1 MVVETK
7 QDARSIVQ
15 EITAPWK
22 GKHGGVIPIL
32 QETQKRIGYL
42 SREAMEAISEE
53 MLIPLA
59 ELYGVATFYAQ
70 FHLKPRGRH
79 IIRLCRGTACHVRGS
94 AKIMERLISMLNI
107 EENGTTE
114 DLRFTLEPVACLG
127 CCGLAPVVMID
138 DDTHGRL
145 TDDPAILQA
154 FFGRIR
160 LKCLKISPST
170 FSI

>member
-94 AKIMERLISMLNI
+94 AKIMERLKSMLNI
-107 EENGTTE
+107 EENGTTD

-145 TDDPAILQA
+145 TDDPATLQA
-154 FFGRIR
+154 F
-160 LKCLKISPST
+160 LDEYV
-170 FSI
+170 

>member
-1 MVVETK
+1 MVVETQ
-7 QDARSIVQ
+7 QDARSLVR

-22 GKHGGVIPIL
+22 GKHGGVIPVL
-32 QETQKRIGYL
+32 QETQKQIGYL

-53 MLIPLA
+53 LSVPLA

-79 IIRLCRGTACHVRGS
+79 IIRVCRGTACHVRGS
-94 AKIMERLISMLNI
+94 AKIMEKIMSMLGI
-107 EENGTTE
+107 AENGTTD

-138 DDTHGRL
+138 EDTHGSL
-145 TDDPAILQA
+145 TADQEKLQA
-154 FFGRIR
+154 F
-160 LKCLKISPST
+160 LDDYS
-170 FSI
+170 

>member
-1 MVVETK
+1 MVVETQ
-7 QDARSIVQ
+7 QDARSLVR

-22 GKHGGVIPIL
+22 GKHGGVIPVL
-32 QETQKRIGYL
+32 QETQKQIGYL

-53 MLIPLA
+53 LSVPLA

-79 IIRLCRGTACHVRGS
+79 IIRVCRGTACHVRGR
-94 AKIMERLISMLNI
+94 AKIMEKIMSMLGI
-107 EENGTTE
+107 AENGTTD

-138 DDTHGRL
+138 EDTHGRL
-145 TDDPAILQA
+145 TADQEKLQA
-154 FFGRIR
+154 F
-160 LKCLKISPST
+160 LDDYS
-170 FSI
+170 